1 MNSLWIA
8 FSTLTLLPTPSSKPA
23 GEDLK
28 SSVLF
33 YPLVGGFFGGIFILI
48 HRLSLAADLK
58 ALLILLVWVALS
70 GAFHLDGLGD
80 CLDGFFGGKDPQERQ
95 RIMKTADLGTYGIAG
110 ITLTLIFKT
119 VLLIHL
125 LGQAD
130 IQYWLLAIPI
140 AARWAICLS
149 CFISKPSAGNQGLGS
164 GVMGSPLPVFIAGS
178 ALAVI
183 GCFALKKYAI
193 GFFLIAAVISFVI
206 SRFSQNRIGGLTGD
220 GLGATIELTEV
231 ALLFFACLNTY
242 RISL

>member
-8 FSTLTLLPTPSSKPA
+8 FSTLTLLPTPSSKPTA
-23 GEDLK
+23 EDLK
-28 SSVLF
+28 NSVLF
-33 YPLVGGFFGGIFILI
+33 YPLVGGLFGGVFILL
-48 HRLSLAADLK
+48 HRLSLATDLK
-58 ALLILLVWVALS
+58 ALLILLVWIALS

-80 CLDGFFGGKDPQERQ
+80 CLDGFFGGKDPQDRQ
-95 RIMKTADLGTYGIAG
+95 RIMKTADLGTYGITG
-110 ITLTLIFKT
+110 IALILIFKT

-125 LGQAD
+125 LGQAS

-140 AARWAICLS
+140 AARWAVCLS
-149 CFISKPSAGNQGLGS
+149 CFISKPPTGNQGLGS
-164 GVMGSPLPVFIAGS
+164 FVMGSSLPVFIAGS

-183 GCFALKKYAI
+183 GCFILQKYAI
-193 GFFLIAAVISFVI
+193 GLFLIAAVLSFVI